1 MEREIEEQIINE
13 MQALIDKYLER
24 CNGLDENSDEDDSVS
39 KLVSFTLNQFF
50 ELKKIVN
57 ETIIEIKSIQ
67 EKYKDHLK
75 DEANG

>member
-1 MEREIEEQIINE
+1 MEQEIEEQIINE
-13 MQALIDKYLER
+13 MQALINKYLER
-24 CNGLDENSDEDDSVS
+24 CNGLDEYSDEDESVS
-39 KLVSFTLNQFF
+39 KFVSFTLNQFF

-75 DEANG
+75 DESNE

>member
-1 MEREIEEQIINE
+1 MEQEIEEQIINE

-24 CNGLDENSDEDDSVS
+24 CNSLDEFSDEDESVS
-39 KLVSFTLNQFF
+39 KFVSFTLNQFF

-75 DEANG
+75 DESNA

>member
-24 CNGLDENSDEDDSVS
+24 CNGLDENSDEDESVY

-75 DEANG
+75 DESNE

>member
-1 MEREIEEQIINE
+1 MEQEIEEQIINE
-13 MQALIDKYLER
+13 MESLIDKYLER
-24 CNGLDENSDEDDSVS
+24 CNSLDEYSDEDESVS

-75 DEANG
+75 DESNE

>member
-1 MEREIEEQIINE
+1 MDTEIEKQIINE
-13 MQALIDKYLER
+13 METLINKYFER
-24 CNGLDENSDEDDSVS
+24 CDSLDEYSDEDESVS
-39 KLVSFTLNQFF
+39 KFLSFTLNQFF

-75 DEANG
+75 DESNE

>member
-1 MEREIEEQIINE
+1 MEQEIEEQIINE
-13 MQALIDKYLER
+13 MEALIDKYLER
-24 CNGLDENSDEDDSVS
+24 CNSLDEYSDEDESVS

-75 DEANG
+75 DESNE